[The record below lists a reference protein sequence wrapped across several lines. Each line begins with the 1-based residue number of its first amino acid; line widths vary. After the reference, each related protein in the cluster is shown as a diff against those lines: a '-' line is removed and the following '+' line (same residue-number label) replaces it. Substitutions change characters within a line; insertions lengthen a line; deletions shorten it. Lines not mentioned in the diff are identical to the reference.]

1 MNLPTASATRRA
13 PRARTPD
20 HRLEPAWRCV
30 LCADAGTIHTTRGFE
45 LHCPQCGGAPARR
58 AVGVPDAGRTA
69 SSGLP
74 HGALLL
80 KLLNT
85 ALGGS
90 IARVRE
96 LSLELADCIEA
107 DGHRAEAT
115 TIRGWFY
122 DRYR

>member
-13 PRARTPD
+13 PRAPTFDPGF
-20 HRLEPAWRCV
+20 EPAWRCV
-30 LCADAGTIHTTRGFE
+30 LCADAGTIRTTRGFE
-45 LHCPQCGGAPARR
+45 LRCPQCAGAPTRR
-58 AVGVPDAGRTA
+58 AAGGSDTSRA
-69 SSGLP
+69 EPPALP

-80 KLLNT
+80 RLINT

-90 IARVRE
+90 IARVKD

-122 DRYR
+122 ERYR